1 MKFAVYFADNDFVNT
16 LLPFF
21 KYLHDYLEYF
31 NPEKLTKQNLKRLIL
46 ECLPA
51 FYLLRQKCAF
61 DVDADYLE
69 SGIAPYSCGLICDEA
84 KVPCEHIYRDR
95 DEAVSDREKLSRVNP
110 VGFDIVRCARLKPRR
125 KSYSFLWVIKTY
137 LSAGLIKKKVII

>member
-31 NPEKLTKQNLKRLIL
+31 NPEKLTKENLKRLIL

-61 DVDADYLE
+61 DVDDDYLE
-69 SGIAPYSCGLICDEA
+69 SLKGYFRSQLRIENIYIGDDVDLLLQSTAISGGSEIY
-84 KVPCEHIYRDR
+84 VVYNEHCY
-95 DEAVSDREKLSRVNP
+95 
-110 VGFDIVRCARLKPRR
+110 
-125 KSYSFLWVIKTY
+125 VI
-137 LSAGLIKKKVII
+137 

>member
-61 DVDADYLE
+61 DVDFHDLE
-69 SGIAPYSCGLICDEA
+69 SLKGYFRSELRIENIYIGDEVDLFLQS
-84 KVPCEHIYRDR
+84 KNISGGSEVYVIYNEHCYT
-95 DEAVSDREKLSRVNP
+95 V
-110 VGFDIVRCARLKPRR
+110 
-125 KSYSFLWVIKTY
+125 
-137 LSAGLIKKKVII
+137 